1 LTETHCTEFLQKSL
15 AFDPKE
21 FSVIWGAPVPTKSRS
36 GVMCIA
42 RKKSLW
48 AIKALPFLEPECPK
62 FFDDGRLILVQGY
75 RGKGERSFLIYGI
88 YGHAGSRWDADK
100 KKQTHA
106 MLYAVCR
113 DMVARGPQIAYIIGD
128 FNFQIDESD
137 PLQTY
142 MRAGFLYDAA
152 MWGPQGTVPANT
164 CHKGAGSRIDLILMT
179 HQSSRLCQDYVVV
192 PGFSEK
198 DHSEI
203 QIAVRIPL
211 LAQNCKRIFQT
222 GNRLPYDD
230 PPPDYIEK
238 PIDSQSYVDDLLQ
251 KHQLDKAFDYWC
263 VIAQKFLLSIPQ
275 STKDG
280 VMYDHGNYRGKV
292 RFQKQNLFPKGPDG
306 IVKNL
311 HSRRIA
317 SALSRAQ
324 ELTKVRAFG
333 YMQQRTW
340 ENITAVRPSL
350 PETQWSSL
358 HKILTQPCSHERAQ
372 TVVDI
377 LTNCKYS

>member
-48 AIKALPFLEPECPK
+48 AIKALPFLEPECQK

-179 HQSSRLCQDYVVV
+179 HQASRLCQDYVVV

-198 DHSEI
+198 
-203 QIAVRIPL
+203 
-211 LAQNCKRIFQT
+211 T
-222 GNRLPYDD
+222 
-230 PPPDYIEK
+230 
-238 PIDSQSYVDDLLQ
+238 
-251 KHQLDKAFDYWC
+251 
-263 VIAQKFLLSIPQ
+263 
-275 STKDG
+275 T
-280 VMYDHGNYRGKV
+280 
-292 RFQKQNLFPKGPDG
+292 
-306 IVKNL
+306 VK
-311 HSRRIA
+311 S
-317 SALSRAQ
+317 
-324 ELTKVRAFG
+324 K
-333 YMQQRTW
+333 
-340 ENITAVRPSL
+340 
-350 PETQWSSL
+350 
-358 HKILTQPCSHERAQ
+358 
-372 TVVDI
+372 
-377 LTNCKYS
+377 